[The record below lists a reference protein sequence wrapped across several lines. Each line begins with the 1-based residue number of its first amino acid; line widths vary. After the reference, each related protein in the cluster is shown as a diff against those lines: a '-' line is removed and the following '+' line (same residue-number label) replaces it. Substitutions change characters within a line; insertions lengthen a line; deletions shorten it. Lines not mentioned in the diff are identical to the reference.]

1 MNNFDGEGGRQKRQL
16 PNKTVQLPDLSPA
29 FIEPDDAAR
38 FAHELIGD
46 FREGEYGGLILK
58 DAQGHYVATR
68 PVRGKT
74 NFFDPGL
81 VLSINA
87 QGKFVQPPGYTC
99 YALYH
104 SHPNN
109 YDPIQKILP
118 EWSIAE
124 INTAVQFFSPH
135 DTGLNALNAY
145 FAPVHYLS
153 AVNGVLLKYEA
164 SGSAFEADLSARLI
178 RDALARRLTLDSVE
192 GEVQA
197 AAKAGT
203 LSVIQSSEVWGWKV
217 GKVDSTFK
225 LYTPA
230 TTLDVV
236 PSAIQRPAFS
246 PMASSLKALL
256 NYVRNRAERVVENH
270 YGFFLEN
277 KGSGLFIATEPMP
290 LTLETI
296 GLQAS
301 ADSTIAASVFSRAW
315 VFSTTAQ
322 GDVVLPQGFEIVG
335 VYCGEN
341 QYRLPSSLPAEEPT
355 VFKHFIDP
363 LFMATGIAAAR
374 STSQLKDPQSTRAM
388 PLYILVRDGAVL
400 EYVSTFSAQ
409 EQQFLDPTHERGWI
423 RMAGDLRLGL
433 YKTRFYVQDMAKAG
447 ELSVL
452 HTSDLW
458 GPTGRISRLWQPYQH
473 FLRRLLSPSFISADD
488 AALYVHGRIA
498 GRDRKV
504 YGGVIY
510 QRADK
515 RFVATEPLAVS
526 TETFDANT
534 VIPPEVQSFVPPG
547 CTRVAM
553 YHTHRVSPLQLWRSA
568 QEEQLYRNMLEPH
581 EVSAAINERSSIK
594 TRYFST
600 QEGALLK
607 YSPSGSQAEQ
617 RLLSQL
623 TPPLVD
629 QGSVRKNQIQQRLRA
644 NTLKPS
650 EYIDGVAATGAL
662 EVLKGSACWGAPGV
676 VAARSVLP
684 LIADRSRGSTRLPAC
699 SPIFTQEQDAMQFA
713 HTQMGARK
721 AVQYGFILKNT
732 QADAYVATQ
741 PCTDDYLSLA
751 KVFPYDPVTLRYQWP
766 EGFIACAMYLAAPET
781 PAVALADAVYPQF
794 ISPCD
799 IAIALVTLSVLED
812 QHYPQTL
819 NPVLY
824 LSTAKGAL
832 LSYLPSTLSRLISV
846 GIFRNSGNW
855 MMGQLTTLAQTAVGY
870 VREVVQSGGL
880 NVIETAGVWVN
891 PGPVPA
897 TWKPSVKELL
907 AEHNHPRIL
916 SLGPVYA
923 HPDDAARA
931 VHRQLKRPH
940 TLNTMGAVLS
950 NPARDS
956 WVALKPEVSSGLQ
969 ANVAEQIVISH
980 RHKPSEDPLRPILPA
995 GYSVQRL
1002 HFARDVRYVT
1012 AQSEAQKKRVQNL
1025 PWPVDLCYASV
1036 AMEQMANRAGDQSYE
1051 VNVYV
1056 STNDGALLLY
1066 SAGSEVQ
1073 EVQLC
1078 GPKKAF
1084 ERSEAGYFVENTQAS
1099 SVPKTSSQMLTDI
1112 AKAGQLIV
1120 LVMSPVW
1127 PALGLYRD
1135 PYFEREPEGVF
1146 EWTTPSPLQ
1155 PTVTPKP
1162 GILRDE
1168 L

>member
-1 MNNFDGEGGRQKRQL
+1 MKSVKGEGGRQKRQL
-16 PNKTVQLPDLSPA
+16 PNQTVQLPDLSPA
-29 FIEPDDAAR
+29 FINPDDAAR

-46 FREGEYGGLILK
+46 FREVEYGGMILK

-74 NFFDPGL
+74 NTFDPAL
-81 VLSINA
+81 VASSNA
-87 QGKFVQPPGYTC
+87 QGKFIHPPGYTC

-109 YDPIQKILP
+109 YDVLQRLLP
-118 EWSIAE
+118 GWSRAE
-124 INTAVQFFSPH
+124 INTAVQFFSSY
-135 DTGLNALNAY
+135 DIGLNAFNAY

-164 SGSAFEADLSARLI
+164 SGSAFEADLASRLFI
-178 RDALARRLTLDSVE
+178 DTQAHRLTFESIEDAI
-192 GEVQA
+192 QA
-197 AAKAGT
+197 VAKAGL
-203 LSVIQSSEVWGWKV
+203 LSVIQSSEVWGWNV
-217 GKVDSTFK
+217 GKVESTFK
-225 LYTPA
+225 LYTPGN
-230 TTLDVV
+230 TLDGV

-246 PMASSLKALL
+246 PVCPSLKALI
-256 NYVRNRAERVVENH
+256 NHVRNRAERVVDSH
-270 YGFFLEN
+270 YGFVLEN
-277 KGSGLFIATEPMP
+277 KGSGTFIATEPMP

-301 ADSTIAASVFSRAW
+301 ADTELAASVFSRTP
-315 VFSTTAQ
+315 VFSTNAQ
-322 GDVVLPQGFEIVG
+322 GEVAVPQGYDIVG

-341 QYRLPSSLPAEEPT
+341 QYRPPSSLPTEEPT

-363 LFMATGIAAAR
+363 MFMATGITAAR
-374 STSQLKDPQSTRAM
+374 STTRLKHADSTRAI

-409 EQQFLDPTHERGWI
+409 EQQFLNPLHDRGWI
-423 RMAGDLRLGL
+423 RVAGDLRLGL
-433 YKTRFYVQDMAKAG
+433 YKTRFYVQDMATAG

-452 HTSDLW
+452 NTSDLW
-458 GPTGRISRLWQPYQH
+458 STAGRVTHLWQPYKH
-473 FLRRLLSPSFISADD
+473 FLRRALSPAFISADD

-510 QRADK
+510 QRTDK

-526 TETFDANT
+526 TETFDVKT
-534 VIPPEVQSFVPPG
+534 VIPPELQSFVPPG

-581 EVSAAINERSSIK
+581 EVSAAINDRNEIK

-607 YSPSGSQAEQ
+607 YSPSGSQSEQ
-617 RLLSQL
+617 HVLGLLS
-623 TPPLVD
+623 PSVAD
-629 QGSVRKNQIQQRLRA
+629 SWSVRKNQIQQRLRA
-644 NTLKPS
+644 NRLKPS
-650 EYIDGVAATGAL
+650 EYISGIAATGTL

-676 VAARSVLP
+676 VATRSVLP
-684 LIADRSRGSTRLPAC
+684 LAEGNTRLPAC
-699 SPIFTQEQDAMQFA
+699 SPIFTQEQDAVRFA
-713 HTQMGARK
+713 HTQMGARN

-732 QADAYVATQ
+732 QADAYVATL
-741 PCTDDYLSLA
+741 PCTDSYLSLA

-766 EGFIACAMYLAAPET
+766 DGFIACAMYLAAPET

-812 QHYPQTL
+812 QHHPQTL

-824 LSTAKGAL
+824 LSTASGAL

-855 MMGQLTTLAQTAVGY
+855 MMGQLTTLAQTAVAY
-870 VREVVQSGGL
+870 VREVAQSGGL
-880 NVIETAGVWVN
+880 SVIKTGGVWVN

-907 AEHNHPRIL
+907 AEHNHPRVV

-931 VHRQLKRPH
+931 MHRQLKRPH

-956 WVALKPEVSSGLQ
+956 WVALEPEVSSGLQ
-969 ANVAEQIVISH
+969 ANVAELIVISH
-980 RHKPSEDPLRPILPA
+980 RHKPSEDPLRPILPT

-1012 AQSEAQKKRVQNL
+1012 AQSETQKKRVQNL

-1036 AMEQMANRAGDQSYE
+1036 AMEHMANRAGDEHYE

-1084 ERSEAGYFVENTQAS
+1084 ERSEAGYFVENAQAS

-1120 LVMSPVW
+1120 LVVSPAW
-1127 PALGLYRD
+1127 PALGLYRAA
-1135 PYFEREPEGVF
+1135 YVEREPEGVF